1 MEHHDATATAALP
14 TTTGEALVETALHHM
29 RKVIEWVA
37 ENYTPHQ
44 AEDIRGRLR
53 QGSADE
59 ITQWF
64 QASINVIS
72 PVNSQE
78 PPTHHNVGG
87 EYERGEGGAD
97 PNDEGADWGDN
108 TDGEDT
114 TVGPCETP
122 SATTTRDR
130 SGKPWN
136 EEDEKN
142 TRATET
148 KGAGHFEDDILGEHD
163 ARPCATPSASKKDD
177 TKGTGDLVDDTLR
190 EHTKKPC
197 ETPSASKEKPTPPG
211 QEERRGGYRARQSSQ
226 RRERPHGEQKA
237 NKPKGE
243 DTREHRRDEP
253 QQPRRDEDEY
263 EEVAVDPED
272 VTKAETENSGG
283 TATGRLRPAEPQH
296 PPRKPWW
303 RLQAS
308 PLQSIVSSPTTWES
322 LQRQA
327 RCQAQSSACEHG
339 RGTNRDY
346 PAGAHPTPQKP
357 PTWGKPG
364 RPCETP
370 SASRAKQYRGNY
382 EGESRSTTTTRR
394 SPTTT
399 RRPHTVYG
407 GPCERPSA
415 RREES
420 QHHDRPPLPRK
431 RRLDRAGGDS
441 SRSSENLEDQIKRL
455 ANRTTK

>member
-1 MEHHDATATAALP
+1 ML
-14 TTTGEALVETALHHM
+14 GELLLGSLGLFPGRAHM
-29 RKVIEWVA
+29 RMTELGIELVVVVIPMSLAMRQYFATGMPAISTKVFSGDVGA
-37 ENYTPHQ
+37 
-44 AEDIRGRLR
+44 
-53 QGSADE
+53 
-59 ITQWF
+59 
-64 QASINVIS
+64 
-72 PVNSQE
+72 
-78 PPTHHNVGG
+78 PTHHNVGG
-87 EYERGEGGAD
+87 EYEQGEGGAD

-108 TDGEDT
+108 TDREDT

-190 EHTKKPC
+190 EHTKRPC

-211 QEERRGGYRARQSSQ
+211 QEERRGGYRTRQSSQ

-253 QQPRRDEDEY
+253 QKPRRDEDEY

-283 TATGRLRPAEPQH
+283 TTTGRLRPAE
-296 PPRKPWW
+296 
-303 RLQAS
+303 
-308 PLQSIVSSPTTWES
+308 V
-322 LQRQA
+322 
-327 RCQAQSSACEHG
+327 
-339 RGTNRDY
+339 
-346 PAGAHPTPQKP
+346 
-357 PTWGKPG
+357 
-364 RPCETP
+364 
-370 SASRAKQYRGNY
+370 
-382 EGESRSTTTTRR
+382 
-394 SPTTT
+394 
-399 RRPHTVYG
+399 
-407 GPCERPSA
+407 
-415 RREES
+415 
-420 QHHDRPPLPRK
+420 
-431 RRLDRAGGDS
+431 LDC
-441 SRSSENLEDQIKRL
+441 
-455 ANRTTK
+455 

>member
-1 MEHHDATATAALP
+1 M
-14 TTTGEALVETALHHM
+14 ETALHHM

-87 EYERGEGGAD
+87 EYEQGEGGAD

-108 TDGEDT
+108 TDREDT

-190 EHTKKPC
+190 EHTKRPC

-211 QEERRGGYRARQSSQ
+211 QEERRGGYRTRQSSQ

-237 NKPKGE
+237 NKPRGE

-253 QQPRRDEDEY
+253 QKPRRDEDEY

-283 TATGRLRPAEPQH
+283 ATTGRLRPAEPQH
-296 PPRKPWW
+296 PPENLGGDCRHPRCKVLSHRQRHGNHYNDKLDAKLSHPHVSTAGEQTETTQQELTQHRKNRPHGESQEDHVKHHRLPGPNSIGASMREKVG
-303 RLQAS
+303 RLQQRGDHPRPQGDHTRCMESHVKDHRLGGKS
-308 PLQSIVSSPTTWES
+308 PNTTTDHPY
-322 LQRQA
+322 Q
-327 RCQAQSSACEHG
+327 G
-339 RGTNRDY
+339 REDWTELGE
-346 PAGAHPTPQKP
+346 TPQGAVK
-357 PTWGKPG
+357 
-364 RPCETP
+364 
-370 SASRAKQYRGNY
+370 
-382 EGESRSTTTTRR
+382 
-394 SPTTT
+394 
-399 RRPHTVYG
+399 
-407 GPCERPSA
+407 
-415 RREES
+415 
-420 QHHDRPPLPRK
+420 
-431 RRLDRAGGDS
+431 
-441 SRSSENLEDQIKRL
+441 I
-455 ANRTTK
+455 